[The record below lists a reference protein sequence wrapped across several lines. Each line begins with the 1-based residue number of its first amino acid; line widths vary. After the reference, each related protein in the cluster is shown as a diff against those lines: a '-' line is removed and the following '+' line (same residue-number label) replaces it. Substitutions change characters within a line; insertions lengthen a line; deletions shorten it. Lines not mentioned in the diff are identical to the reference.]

1 MTLQIVGERLVYLDI
16 VEGKVLRQIV
26 IKSEL
31 WLSSI
36 VRVVHTLHLIEVV

>member
-1 MTLQIVGERLVYLDI
+1 MALQIVGEGLVYLDI

-26 IKSEL
+26 IKPEL
-31 WLSSI
+31 WLGSI